1 MADATTLEDLYIA
14 LLADTISANEQ
25 MAEIVGELA
34 DEAASPRLSSMLE
47 KTEMKIPEHNETLRR
62 LLTKRGGSELEEACL
77 GMEGLVDEARE
88 NALDLETED
97 DAVRDA
103 AIIHAIQQM
112 SHYGIAG
119 YGTAAAFA
127 RALGYEDDAAEL
139 SQDTREIYGA
149 DEYLTLI
156 AELDVNRKA
165 A

>member
-1 MADATTLEDLYIA
+1 MADAATLEDLYLA
-14 LLADTISANEQ
+14 LLADTLSANEQ

-34 DEAASPRLSSMLE
+34 DEASNPRLSAMLE
-47 KTEMKIPEHNETLRR
+47 KTEMAIPEHNDTLRR
-62 LLTKRGGSELEEACL
+62 LIEKRGGAELDEACL

-88 NALDLETED
+88 NAIDLDTD
-97 DAVRDA
+97 DGAVRDA
-103 AIIHAIQQM
+103 AIIHAVQQM

-127 RALGYEDDAAEL
+127 RALGFEDDAAEL
-139 SQDTREIYGA
+139 SRDTGEIYGA
-149 DEYLTLI
+149 DEFLTLI